1 MKMKKIIAGLLAATM
16 MVFNTATV
24 SAQDTISLNYDLKTY
39 EEVSTK
45 NYVNYFIDFNE
56 CTTNEYLLSDLENFD
71 INFVDTNVN
80 EIVGVQIIYSAY
92 SKDKTKITNSVKY
105 AKTYSLALDL
115 KNYIYNPDVFTEKG
129 VSLPVNEVNG
139 LNLKPYI
146 LSTLGSSA
154 TEGVYG
160 FNFISIHLLCES
172 AGVDNVADVHGVCSL
187 PTFKDS
193 KGNVQVAARR
203 YFNSIS
209 DKITDIEIYPFK
221 TSLNP
226 KPYKTSNGVTLYEN
240 DVLSAL
246 SSKKINGNYYT
257 KPIAVINDAIANG
270 ENVKFIFNSYKGSVK
285 ENKVY
290 SGLNY
295 DWQANT
301 FGQHLYP
308 YYDNI
313 TYGSYSDSWNMN
325 LFTGA
330 IVINSEMTMQL
341 NDVDA
346 FEWSQSSLT
355 FDWDSITAGKV
366 TDAKTFLTSMLLYT
380 PVDWYW
386 DSLEVKVD
394 NSIFEDGEDIS
405 AGEGIEGDGEELFEE
420 TEVIDKE
427 SEIEEVE
434 TVTTEASPK
443 TGNSSMAAPLIL
455 VIMSVAAIFTKV
467 LN

>member
-16 MVFNTATV
+16 MVFNVATV
-24 SAQDTISLNYDLKTY
+24 SAQDTINLNYDLKTY

-56 CTTNEYLLSDLENFD
+56 CATNEYLLSDLKNFD
-71 INFVDTNVN
+71 INFVDTNIN
-80 EIVGVQIIYSAY
+80 EIVGVQIVYSAY

-115 KNYIYNPDVFTEKG
+115 KNYVYNPDAFTEKG
-129 VSLPVNEVNG
+129 VSIPVNEING

-146 LSTLGSSA
+146 LSTLGSST

-172 AGVDNVADVHGVCSL
+172 AGVDNVADVYGVCSL
-187 PTFKDS
+187 PTFKDN
-193 KGNVQVAARR
+193 KGSVQVASRR

-270 ENVKFIFNSYKGSVK
+270 ENVRFIFNSYKGSVK
-285 ENKVY
+285 DNKIY

-308 YYDNI
+308 YYDNT
-313 TYGSYSDSWNMN
+313 TYGSYSDKWNMN

-330 IVINSEMTMQL
+330 IVINSEVTMQL

-355 FDWDSITAGKV
+355 FDWDSITAGKI

-386 DSLEVKVD
+386 DSLEVEVD
-394 NSIFEDGEDIS
+394 NSIFEDEEDIS
-405 AGEGIEGDGEELFEE
+405 VGEGVQGDGEELFEE
-420 TEVIDKE
+420 TEVIDEE
-427 SEIEEVE
+427 SEVEDENIVTIED
-434 TVTTEASPK
+434 SPM
-443 TGNSSMAAPLIL
+443 TGNPSIVAPMIL
-455 VIMSVAAIFTKV
+455 VIMSVAAILIKV
-467 LN
+467 LS